1 MGHGTG
7 GRNHTL
13 DFLKGFAICMVVF
26 THFEWRDA
34 ERALPLFPY
43 LVDMAV
49 PIFMVISGYTYA
61 MSMERHGITTLQDA
75 LSWDNIK
82 TKLIRYTAPFL
93 IIAAWELIDKN
104 IHVNAEQPLEYL
116 AWIIRGTDGKGSY
129 YYPLLIQLIFV
140 FPLIKAVFDR
150 WKEKGLIVCFLIN
163 GAYEVI
169 RWAYGMNDD
178 CYRLLIFRYIFI
190 IGAGIFAYRRYRI
203 GAVPGI
209 LITAAGAAYIAA
221 VKYLGFEP
229 AIIKMWPGTSYIAV
243 MYLVPAVI
251 WILQDLNIRFAP
263 VELIGKASY
272 HIFLIQML
280 YYRGYYKILDG
291 ILGRKQLLAASMV
304 VCIIIGLIF
313 YKADKELITKTI
325 LSGLNKAENN
335 KETLNRKGVKK

>member
-140 FPLIKAVFDR
+140 F
-150 WKEKGLIVCFLIN
+150 
-163 GAYEVI
+163 Y
-169 RWAYGMNDD
+169 
-178 CYRLLIFRYIFI
+178 LLIF
-190 IGAGIFAYRRYRI
+190 GATAGVGIFTAQYHGKGDTEGIRYTFRFKI
-203 GAVPGI
+203 V
-209 LITAAGAAYIAA
+209 
-221 VKYLGFEP
+221 
-229 AIIKMWPGTSYIAV
+229 
-243 MYLVPAVI
+243 
-251 WILQDLNIRFAP
+251 LN
-263 VELIGKASY
+263 
-272 HIFLIQML
+272 
-280 YYRGYYKILDG
+280 
-291 ILGRKQLLAASMV
+291 
-304 VCIIIGLIF
+304 
-313 YKADKELITKTI
+313 TI
-325 LSGLNKAENN
+325 LSALSILAFLIAAPFLVELFLHGEGDPAAGPFDPYGPGADAGSQFSDQDPV
-335 KETLNRKGVKK
+335 RQVK